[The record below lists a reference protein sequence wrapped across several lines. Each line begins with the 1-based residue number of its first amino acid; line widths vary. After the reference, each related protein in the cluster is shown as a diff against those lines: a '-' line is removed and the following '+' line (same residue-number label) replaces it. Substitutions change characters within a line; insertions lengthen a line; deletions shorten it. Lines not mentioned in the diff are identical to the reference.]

1 LNFFES
7 LTRLSFLL
15 FFFASF
21 LLRPSSLS
29 VLTAL
34 LFFLAGASLLAPSS
48 SSSPLPLRAD
58 LFFLFFFATFAALS
72 SGSLDGAADVDVA
85 TMALPNTA
93 FNSAAD
99 FVDKSFAAECF
110 LYLRPTDSNKADV
123 QRGG

>member
-1 LNFFES
+1 
-7 LTRLSFLL
+7 
-15 FFFASF
+15 
-21 LLRPSSLS
+21 
-29 VLTAL
+29 LTAL

-48 SSSPLPLRAD
+48 SSPLPLPLRAD
-58 LFFLFFFATFAALS
+58 LFFLSFFATFAALS
-72 SGSLDGAADVDVA
+72 PGSLDGAADVDVA